1 MHGSRFA
8 LMLDHV
14 RAIHRAV
21 TGSDPPPPAAP
32 VDPAQ
37 LPSAQAVERR
47 FADLEAFARAMPLL
61 AERVPP
67 FSFAPPVDVLG
78 TERELVIELGLPGVE
93 RSDVEVELLDGTI
106 IVSGARGESTGLDG
120 RVYFRAEMP
129 RGPFR
134 RALRLPEPTHGA
146 PRVEVDGGIVR
157 VRLQR
162 SARTSRPQ
170 A

>member
-1 MHGSRFA
+1 MHGSRYA

-21 TGSDPPPPAAP
+21 TGSDPPPPALDPAP
-32 VDPAQ
+32 V
-37 LPSAQAVERR
+37 PSVQAVERR
-47 FADLEAFARAMPLL
+47 FADLEAFARAIPLL

-93 RSDVEVELLDGTI
+93 RSDVEVELHDGLLT
-106 IVSGARGESTGLDG
+106 VSGARVEGNGIDG
-120 RVYFRAEMP
+120 RVYFHAEMP

-146 PRVEVDGGIVR
+146 PRVEVDSGIVR